1 MDYIE
6 RIEALGA
13 CAPALDWLRSEQH
26 PTLQA
31 AWDACP
37 RSNWMLW
44 LLLKRADAAYAAA
57 RDAAV
62 IARLAARDAAARDAA
77 YAAADAAARDAY
89 AAARDAYAARDAAD
103 AARAAAYDAADAA
116 YDTYAAARDA
126 ARDADAIRA
135 IVPVAPTLP

>member
-44 LLLKRADAAYAAA
+44 LLLKRADAAY
-57 RDAAV
+57 
-62 IARLAARDAAARDAA
+62 AAARDAA